1 MTTQSYTLTYFI
13 NNIYNELGEPADYS
27 SQKISAWILDNAN
40 LGKLNNLIGTCFSGV
55 SYTNDF
61 GNVTGYGIEPA
72 IRNDQL
78 AIYKML
84 FNYEYFKNEARN
96 MAKSSATKGNDWT
109 ELREGDSSIKKINKN
124 EIAKNFRTL
133 SRDAKD
139 DLDKAVK
146 LYLKYNA
153 IPDQIVGD
161 DTVGV
166 YSYITQEYQR
176 TLN

>member
-27 SQKISAWILDNAN
+27 FQKISAWILDNSN

-55 SYTNDF
+55 SYTNDC
-61 GNVTGYGIEPA
+61 GNITGYGIEPA

-84 FNYEYFKNEARN
+84 FDYEYFKNEARN
-96 MAKSSATKGNDWT
+96 IAKSSITIGSDWT
-109 ELREGDSSIKKINKN
+109 KLQEGDSSITKINKN
-124 EIAKNFRTL
+124 DISKNFRAL
-133 SRDAKD
+133 AKD
-139 DLDKAVK
+139 AREDLDKAVK

-153 IPDQIVGD
+153 IPDQIAGD
-161 DTVGV
+161 DTEGI
-166 YSYITQEYQR
+166 SFYIAQDYQR

>member
-1 MTTQSYTLTYFI
+1 VTTQSYTLTYFI

-27 SQKISAWILDNAN
+27 FQKISAWVLDDAN

-55 SYTNDF
+55 SYTNDC
-61 GNVTGYGIEPA
+61 GNVTGYGIEPG

-84 FNYEYFKNEARN
+84 FDYEYFKNEARN
-96 MAKSSATKGNDWT
+96 IAKSSVTIGSDWT
-109 ELREGDSSIKKINKN
+109 KLQEGDSSITKINKN
-124 EIAKNFRTL
+124 DISKNFRAL
-133 SRDAKD
+133 AKD
-139 DLDKAVK
+139 VKEDLDKAVK

-153 IPDQIVGD
+153 IPDQIAGD
-161 DTVGV
+161 DTEGV
-166 YSYITQEYQR
+166 SYYIVQEYQR

>member
-1 MTTQSYTLTYFI
+1 MSTQPYTLTYFV
-13 NNIYNELGEPADYS
+13 NNIYNELGEPSDYS
-27 SQKISAWILDNAN
+27 PQKISAWILDNAN

-55 SYTNDF
+55 AYTNDC

-84 FNYEYFKNEARN
+84 FDYEYFRGEARN
-96 MAKSSATKGNDWT
+96 MAKSSATIGNDWT
-109 ELREGDSSIKKINKN
+109 NLREGDSSITKINKN
-124 EIAKNFRTL
+124 EISKNFRSL
-133 SRDAKD
+133 SRDSKE

-153 IPDQIVGD
+153 IPDQVAGD
-161 DTVGV
+161 DTEGV
-166 YSYITQEYQR
+166 SYYIVQEYQR

>member
-13 NNIYNELGEPADYS
+13 NNIYNELGEPSDYS
-27 SQKISAWILDNAN
+27 PQKISSWILDNAN

-55 SYTNDF
+55 AYTNDCE
-61 GNVTGYGIEPA
+61 NVTGYGIEPA

-84 FNYEYFKNEARN
+84 FDYEYFRGEARN
-96 MAKSSATKGNDWT
+96 MAKSSATIGNDWT
-109 ELREGDSSIKKINKN
+109 NLREGDSSITKINKN
-124 EIAKNFRTL
+124 EISKNFRAL
-133 SRDAKD
+133 SRDSKE

-153 IPDQIVGD
+153 IPDQVAGD
-161 DTVGV
+161 DTEGV
-166 YSYITQEYQR
+166 SYYIVQDYQR

>member
-1 MTTQSYTLTYFI
+1 VTTQLYTLTYFI
-13 NNIYNELGEPADYS
+13 NNIYNELGEPSDYPP
-27 SQKISAWILDNAN
+27 QKINAWVLDNAN

-55 SYTNDF
+55 AYTNDC

-84 FNYEYFKNEARN
+84 FDYEYFKSESRN
-96 MAKSSATKGNDWT
+96 IAKSSATFGSDWT
-109 ELREGDSSIKKINKN
+109 RLQEGDSSITKINKN
-124 EIAKNFRTL
+124 EISKNFRAL
-133 SRDAKD
+133 SRDAKE

-153 IPDQIVGD
+153 IPDQIAGD
-161 DTVGV
+161 DTEGV
-166 YSYITQEYQR
+166 SYYITQEYQR

>member
-27 SQKISAWILDNAN
+27 SQKISAWVLDNAN

-55 SYTNDF
+55 SYANDC

-84 FNYEYFKNEARN
+84 FDYEYFKGEARN
-96 MAKSSATKGNDWT
+96 MAKSSATMGNDWT

-124 EIAKNFRTL
+124 EISKNFRAL
-133 SRDAKD
+133 SRDAKE

-153 IPDQIVGD
+153 IPDQIAGD
-161 DTVGV
+161 DTEGI
-166 YSYITQEYQR
+166 SFYIAQDYQR

>member
-55 SYTNDF
+55 TYTNDC
-61 GNVTGYGIEPA
+61 GNITGYGIEPA

-78 AIYKML
+78 AVYKML
-84 FNYEYFKNEARN
+84 FDYEYFKGEARN
-96 MAKSSATKGNDWT
+96 MAKSSATMGNDWT

-124 EIAKNFRTL
+124 EISKNFRTL
-133 SRDAKD
+133 SRDAKE

-153 IPDQIVGD
+153 IPDQIAGD
-161 DTVGV
+161 DTEGI
-166 YSYITQEYQR
+166 SFYIAQDYQR